1 MSQVYLDLTS
11 KQTFF
16 HFYFFNKINSLLLFS
31 IFRFCLNFKEKID
44 LLVKYILIF
53 NFWKKKL
60 CLFVCLL
67 GPGKPGSYLI
77 LIKKKKNKII
87 YEPNASAAVLGA
99 QAAKISR
106 VSSLSY
112 SASSFL
118 AFPNFKYIILI
129 NFLIRLIPLL
139 SLLAKDSALLYLTL

>member
-1 MSQVYLDLTS
+1 MNIQ
-11 KQTFF
+11 
-16 HFYFFNKINSLLLFS
+16 
-31 IFRFCLNFKEKID
+31 
-44 LLVKYILIF
+44 
-53 NFWKKKL
+53 KKRES
-60 CLFVCLL
+60 LFVCWLL
-67 GPGKPGSYLI
+67 GPGKSGSYLI
-77 LIKKKKNKII
+77 LIKKKKIKFI

-99 QAAKISR
+99 QAPSNSR

-112 SASSFL
+112 SASSFF

>member
-1 MSQVYLDLTS
+1 M
-11 KQTFF
+11 
-16 HFYFFNKINSLLLFS
+16 
-31 IFRFCLNFKEKID
+31 
-44 LLVKYILIF
+44 
-53 NFWKKKL
+53 FWQG
-60 CLFVCLL
+60 LFVCLL

-77 LIKKKKNKII
+77 LIKKNKII
-87 YEPNASAAVLGA
+87 YEPNASAAVPGA
-99 QAAKISR
+99 QATSIPR

-112 SASSFL
+112 SALSFL

>member
-1 MSQVYLDLTS
+1 M
-11 KQTFF
+11 
-16 HFYFFNKINSLLLFS
+16 
-31 IFRFCLNFKEKID
+31 
-44 LLVKYILIF
+44 
-53 NFWKKKL
+53 
-60 CLFVCLL
+60 FVCLL
-67 GPGKPGSYLI
+67 GPGKTGSYFI
-77 LIKKKKNKII
+77 LIKKKNKII

-99 QAAKISR
+99 QAASNSR

-112 SASSFL
+112 SALSFL

>member
-1 MSQVYLDLTS
+1 M
-11 KQTFF
+11 
-16 HFYFFNKINSLLLFS
+16 
-31 IFRFCLNFKEKID
+31 
-44 LLVKYILIF
+44 
-53 NFWKKKL
+53 
-60 CLFVCLL
+60 FVCLL

-77 LIKKKKNKII
+77 LIKKKKIKFI

-99 QAAKISR
+99 QAVSNSR

-118 AFPNFKYIILI
+118 SFWAFPNFKYIILI

-139 SLLAKDSALLYLTL
+139 SLLAKDSSLLYLTL